1 MQLDDLFTNSTID
14 IREAMSSK
22 LEIYHG
28 IPLLKNNKDYN
39 ESIKTSEFSRI
50 IRFHF
55 CNYSELEKSIHQILD
70 IIENCFKNISFTG
83 IVICENKTTLSPS
96 IQFKIN
102 PDKISVGRM
111 IRFLAS
117 ISRIKNLIN
126 VDICFLLKNN
136 KFTLIELSEIMSI
149 ARKFYNSEDFTEN
162 DCVRLRNSMVN
173 IGFFEKWTGFDAYC
187 AISDTQTKLRNIK
200 NEYIY
205 R

>member
-55 CNYSELEKSIHQILD
+55 CNYAELEKSIHQILD
-70 IIENCFKNISFTG
+70 IIENSFKNISFTG
-83 IVICENKTTLSPS
+83 LVICENKTTLSPS

>member
-14 IREAMSSK
+14 VRETMSKRLVICHSV
-22 LEIYHG
+22 
-28 IPLLKNNKDYN
+28 PLLKDNKDYN

-55 CNYSELEKSIHQILD
+55 CNYAELEKSIHQILD
-70 IIENCFKNISFTG
+70 IIENCFKYNSYSD
-83 IVICENKTTLSPS
+83 IVVCEGKTTLSLS

-102 PDKISVGRM
+102 PDNISIERM
-111 IRFLAS
+111 IRFLVS
-117 ISRIKNLIN
+117 ISIIKNLIN

-136 KFTLIELSEIMSI
+136 KFTLIELSELMSI
-149 ARKFYNSEDFTEN
+149 ARKFYNSEYFTEN

-173 IGFFEKWTGFDAYC
+173 IGFFEKWTRFDAYC